1 MLAPLRLIKKKRLCT
16 IVRRK
21 KRIRVSYRQFFPVWV
36 DGPRPVHARRIRAFN
51 MRRGCSAAYALC
63 LPCASAWKRR
73 LLDSRLGSCRA
84 DRCFFFRTAA
94 VSFPSCYSLMITAEA
109 GQEWNRGRRC
119 LLRYFLDSLIRCDQ
133 VQGHQTFVTPSAV
146 LDQVTDRCCSE

>member
-16 IVRRK
+16 IVRRN

-84 DRCFFFRTAA
+84 DWWFFSHRR
-94 VSFPSCYSLMITAEA
+94 SLFSV
-109 GQEWNRGRRC
+109 
-119 LLRYFLDSLIRCDQ
+119 LLQLDDHGGSGSGVEPRE
-133 VQGHQTFVTPSAV
+133 AV
-146 LDQVTDRCCSE
+146 LTALFPRLADQMRPSPGSPNICDAERRS